1 MTTLNILDQ
10 ARALQDELT
19 RLRRVIHQYPELG
32 FGETRTA
39 ALVADTLRGLGIAI
53 QTAVGKTGVV
63 GRLGAGRPVVAV
75 RADMDAL
82 PLQEENDTPY
92 KSQTPGVMHA
102 CGHDAH
108 VAIVLGVAHLL
119 AEWHASSP
127 LPGEV
132 RFLFQ
137 PAEEVNDEAGK
148 SGATY
153 LIEAGAMEGVQ
164 AIFALH
170 VNPALEVGQVEA
182 GPGLISASVDTF
194 YAVILGAGGHG
205 AYPHRA
211 IDSLYLTAQ
220 VLTALYSIIGRRI
233 NPIKPALISV
243 GSIHGGMTDN
253 VLPERVEISGTIR
266 SHDEAVRKQ
275 LIQELE
281 RALSVARALG
291 GDYRLQIV
299 PGCPAVHD
307 APALG
312 ELVRA
317 VAAGLLGAE
326 NVLPPRQGMGAEDF
340 GLLAQAAQEGGTM
353 FSLGVAGDERH
364 RYSAHSP
371 RFDLDERA
379 LPLGAAILAETVLRY
394 LHQSS

>member
-1 MTTLNILDQ
+1 MTALDILEQ
-10 ARALQDELT
+10 ARAMQDELT
-19 RLRRVIHQYPELG
+19 RLRRLIHQYPELG
-32 FGETRTA
+32 FTETRTA
-39 ALVADTLRGLGIAI
+39 ALVADTLRGLGIAV
-53 QTAVGKTGVV
+53 QTNMGKTGVV
-63 GRLGAGRPVVAV
+63 GRLGAGTPVVAV

-82 PLQEENDTPY
+82 PLQEENDVPY

-108 VAIVLGVAHLL
+108 VAIVLGVARLL
-119 AEWHASSP
+119 AGLHARSP

-137 PAEEVNDEAGK
+137 PAEEISDEAGK

-153 LIEAGAMEGVQ
+153 MIEAGAMEGVQ

-170 VNPALEVGQVEA
+170 VNPALQVGQVEA

-194 YAVILGAGGHG
+194 YATIIGAGGHG

-211 IDSLYLTAQ
+211 LDSIHLTAQ
-220 VLTALYSIIGRRI
+220 VLTALYSVVGRRI
-233 NPIKPALISV
+233 NPLKPALISV
-243 GSIHGGMTDN
+243 GSIHGGATDN

-266 SHDEAVRKQ
+266 SHDEATRAQ
-275 LIQELE
+275 LAQELE

-291 GDYRLQIV
+291 GDYHLQIV
-299 PGCPAVHD
+299 PGYPAVRD
-307 APALG
+307 APALA

-317 VAAGLLGAE
+317 AATDLLGAE

-353 FSLGVAGDERH
+353 FSLGVAGDERTG
-364 RYSAHSP
+364 YSGHSP
-371 RFDLDERA
+371 HFDIDERA
-379 LPLGAAILAETVLRY
+379 LPLGVAILAETVLRY
-394 LHQSS
+394 LRQSS